1 MQIFNEN
8 ELLDQNFRLS
18 VIQEIEGQENQARKQ
33 ESFKRWEV
41 LKDRAKKYIID
52 MLLNEMDEETV
63 REMEGRASNIN
74 LFKKVISKKARVYKT
89 APERTLQSGNE
100 DQFVM
105 MQDLIN
111 LNSTMKK
118 TNRYLE
124 AFRNCL
130 VYIRP
135 YKCHDESRSDG
146 EPVYKY
152 HVKILPPHMYDVI
165 EDEQD
170 NEMARAYILSDF
182 SPKTIQTEVYSQLRG
197 RTGPTNSFR
206 DGDDKNQI
214 IADSPADKDQ
224 PEKHYIFWSNDY
236 HFTCDEKGQLVGV
249 VDETDLI
256 NQIGELPFV
265 DLAKDRDGSYWSVG
279 GEDLIEGSLLTN
291 MLLTDY
297 NFIQKIQ
304 GMGIFYMFGKN
315 VPKKYKVGPNRGI
328 TMQVEDGDPTPQI
341 GFASANPNLTELR
354 EGIAAQIAL
363 LLSTNDLG
371 MNSVSVK
378 LDGSNFQSGIQE
390 LIQHSEPLNA
400 IEDDQQIFLDNE
412 QDIVR
417 IASKWHNYFLEKKLL
432 HSDFA
437 QYGSM
442 DDFDYKLSFPKPEQ
456 YQPEKQRLET
466 YKMKKDLGIADEVLI
481 LMEDKGLTEQ
491 EAEQE
496 ILAIQER
503 KNKKMARV
511 LINGNR
517 KRESDE
523 GIGPDQEAEQDQEQ
537 ES

>member
-8 ELLDQNFRLS
+8 QLLDQNFRLS
-18 VIQEIEGQENQARKQ
+18 VIQEIEGQENLKRKE

-100 DQFVM
+100 DQFIM

-130 VYIRP
+130 VFIRP

-197 RTGPTNSFR
+197 RTGSRSAFR
-206 DGDDKNQI
+206 DGDDKNQV

-224 PEKHYIFWSNDY
+224 PEKHYIFWSNSY
-236 HFTCDEKGQLVGV
+236 HFTCDEKGQFVGV
-249 VDETDLI
+249 ADESDLI

-437 QYGSM
+437 QHGSM
-442 DDFDYKLSFPKPEQ
+442 DEFNYSLSFPKPEQ
-456 YQPEKQRLET
+456 YQPQKQRLET
-466 YKMKKDLGIADEVLI
+466 YKMKKELGIADEVLI
-481 LMEDKGLTEQ
+481 LMEDKGLSEE
-491 EAEQE
+491 EAEKQ
-496 ILAIQER
+496 ILAIKER

-511 LINGNR
+511 LINGD
-517 KRESDE
+517 RENEGDE

-537 ES
+537 DS

>member
-8 ELLDQNFRLS
+8 ELLDQNFRLN
-18 VIQEIEGQENQARKQ
+18 VIQEIEGQENQKRKE

-100 DQFVM
+100 NQFVM

-130 VYIRP
+130 VFIRP

-197 RTGPTNSFR
+197 RTGSKSSFR
-206 DGDDKNQI
+206 DGDDKNQV

-224 PEKHYIFWSNDY
+224 PEKHYVFWSNDY

-249 VDETDLI
+249 VDESDI
-256 NQIGELPFV
+256 VNQIGELPFV

-417 IASKWHNYFLEKKLL
+417 IACKWHNYFLEKKLL

-442 DDFDYKLSFPKPEQ
+442 DEFDYSLSFPKPEQ

-496 ILAIQER
+496 ILAIQKR

-511 LINGNR
+511 LINGD
-517 KRESDE
+517 REGEGDE
-523 GIGPDQEAEQDQEQ
+523 GIRPDEETEQDQEQ
-537 ES
+537 DS

>member
-8 ELLDQNFRLS
+8 ELLDQNFRLN
-18 VIQEIEGQENQARKQ
+18 VIQEIEGQENQKRKE

-146 EPVYKY
+146 EHVYKY

-165 EDEQD
+165 EDSED
-170 NEMARAYILSDF
+170 NEKARAYILSDF
-182 SPKTIQTEVYSQLRG
+182 SPRTIQTEVYSQLRG
-197 RTGPTNSFR
+197 RTGSKSSFR

-224 PEKHYIFWSNDY
+224 PEKHYVFWSNDY

-249 VDETDLI
+249 VDESDI
-256 NQIGELPFV
+256 VNQIGELPFV

-442 DDFDYKLSFPKPEQ
+442 DEFNYSLSFPKPEQ

-466 YKMKKDLGIADEVLI
+466 YKMKKDLGITDEVLI
-481 LMEDKGLTEQ
+481 LMEDKGLSEE
-491 EAEQE
+491 EAEKE

-517 KRESDE
+517 ENEGDE
-523 GIGPDQEAEQDQEQ
+523 GIGPDQEAKQDQEQ
-537 ES
+537 DS